1 MDYSVT
7 KFLKVNLKFSKNE
20 KKYLN
25 LEIYKEQ
32 RNSTV
37 CGLFLTR
44 NVCHTGTGDTCGPRI
59 SKLAPPCLAANT
71 FVQLL

>member
-37 CGLFLTR
+37 CGLFLTKV
-44 NVCHTGTGDTCGPRI
+44 NP
-59 SKLAPPCLAANT
+59 SKLETCYANS
-71 FVQLL
+71 